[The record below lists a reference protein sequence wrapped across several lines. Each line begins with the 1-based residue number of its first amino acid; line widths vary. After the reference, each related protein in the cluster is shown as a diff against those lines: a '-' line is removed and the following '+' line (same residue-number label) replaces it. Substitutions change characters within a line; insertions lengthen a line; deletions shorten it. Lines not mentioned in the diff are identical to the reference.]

1 MEQDFT
7 IEHFKEHRDF
17 ANAEVKDF
25 LMALKFPKARVLE
38 VGSSESLK
46 IKELIPECA
55 YFSCDIVERTDTDF
69 QMDLT
74 LPESISIEQKF
85 DIIICAEV
93 LEHVVDPF
101 AAVESIFKLLNPGGA
116 IISTTPLNLRIHG
129 PVPDCWRFTEFG
141 LRVLFRNFDIIRL
154 NRLDTPDRPLFPLH
168 YSVLAIRPKIQRNI
182 QPQDIAFVKV
192 KP

>member
-7 IEHFKEHRDF
+7 IEYFKEHREF
-17 ANAEVKDF
+17 VSEQVKDF
-25 LMALKFPKARVLE
+25 LTTLKFQNARVLE
-38 VGSSESLK
+38 VGPSETLK
-46 IKELIPECA
+46 LKGLIPECS

-116 IISTTPLNLRIHG
+116 IITTTPLNLRIHG

-141 LRVLFRNFDIIRL
+141 LRVLFRNFDIIEL

-168 YSVLAIRPKIQRNI
+168 YSILAIKPKVQRDI
-182 QPQDIAFVKV
+182 HPQDIAFVKV